1 MRRIGLAVV
10 LALSLAA
17 EAQDDPQKYKEPP
30 ALVPTRGPCS
40 RGSRIFPHDR
50 ISGIR
55 RIGMSHV
62 LLAQRFAR
70 ALLLVASAAVLTL
83 VLQHWVGRA
92 TIYSEEFA
100 GKRSALHTAILKNEP
115 PRGGWH
121 HIGANGDNIRVFA
134 VYLAESLRWS
144 TALPV
149 TTGYF
154 LIDSVALFLTFVLL
168 FFYGRRWVSEPYC
181 VIGLLYFGCV
191 TVLTYQLHFF
201 HPWDRLWLLSWMVLI
216 MLVWDHRLVPLALLL
231 PIGVG
236 QVGHRGAARTV
247 LAYVRVEGKLAPNHS
262 ADGRIAG
269 RFVWDVRSP
278 DHDPPWRLRSSHD
291 DRAAARAQLAR
302 LHGAQTRLSSASLA
316 HVASSSGDSRLTR
329 RRSPGES
336 QRALRCSAPRATGF
350 EDLRR

>member
-1 MRRIGLAVV
+1 
-10 LALSLAA
+10 
-17 EAQDDPQKYKEPP
+17 
-30 ALVPTRGPCS
+30 
-40 RGSRIFPHDR
+40 
-50 ISGIR
+50 
-55 RIGMSHV
+55 MSHV
-62 LLAQRFAR
+62 SLAQRFAR

-115 PRGGWH
+115 PRGGWN
-121 HIGANGDNIRVFA
+121 HIGASGDNIRVFA

-154 LIDSVALFLTFVLL
+154 LIDWVALFLTFVLL

-231 PIGVG
+231 PIAVSVKWDVAVLPALYWLTYVSKANWRRVTLLTAGLLGVSFG
-236 QVGHRGAARTV
+236 MFGLLITIRPGGFDRHTTIVQQLALNWQDFAALR
-247 LAYVRVEGKLAPNHS
+247 LAYPPLLLFTLPLALAILGLPDADRRVKASALFGVLLLVPLALKTNVAEVRAEMATFVLLLPSALRGLTRALAP
-262 ADGRIAG
+262 
-269 RFVWDVRSP
+269 
-278 DHDPPWRLRSSHD
+278 PP
-291 DRAAARAQLAR
+291 
-302 LHGAQTRLSSASLA
+302 
-316 HVASSSGDSRLTR
+316 SSGNPSGPG
-329 RRSPGES
+329 SPES
-336 QRALRCSAPRATGF
+336 GG
-350 EDLRR
+350 